1 MLNYRDP
8 LFSVILFLSLI
19 VFTILVTNFIGTL
32 REKNRVKHL
41 KNFID
46 KFDFLDD
53 KEVKSIFSENIST
66 NAMILLAIAFEK
78 EGNYEK
84 SFKN

>member
-1 MLNYRDP
+1 MLDYRDP

-19 VFTILVTNFIGTL
+19 VFTILVTNFIGSL

-53 KEVKSIFSENIST
+53 KECIELWKIVHVFHLEHN
-66 NAMILLAIAFEK
+66 LDVLEK
-78 EGNYEK
+78 EY
-84 SFKN
+84 